1 MRKKTLSWL
10 SEESFNQLPKEL
22 RDMKLEYQ
30 RLYTKIQRREKS
42 LVKRYEKYKMDKS
55 ELREWKRERTEKFNQ
70 LINLHETFVPIVS
83 ITYSKE
89 RKRWGDRS
97 NTWSITMKLGGKTF
111 NIYIG
116 TDKNVR
122 IRLNE
127 LTQTNKYY
135 QEGGSV
141 KFKTRYE
148 QEKKRIQSEVKKYI
162 QPNIVK
168 KLRELNEEF
177 NGFETWCQ
185 LYKNK
190 ELKGMDFF
198 TDIPKPLS

>member
-1 MRKKTLSWL
+1 M
-10 SEESFNQLPKEL
+10 
-22 RDMKLEYQ
+22 
-30 RLYTKIQRREKS
+30 
-42 LVKRYEKYKMDKS
+42 
-55 ELREWKRERTEKFNQ
+55 
-70 LINLHETFVPIVS
+70 
-83 ITYSKE
+83 
-89 RKRWGDRS
+89 WGDIS

-122 IRLNE
+122 VRLNE
-127 LTQTNKYY
+127 LNQTDEYY

-148 QEKKRIQSEVKKYI
+148 QEKKRIQSEVKRYI

-190 ELKGMDFF
+190 ELKGMNFF

>member
-42 LVKRYEKYKMDKS
+42 LVKRYEKYKRDKS

-70 LINLHETFVPIVS
+70 LINLHETFVPTIS
-83 ITYSKE
+83 ITMSNTP
-89 RKRWGDRS
+89 KRWMETNNS
-97 NTWSITMKLGGKTF
+97 WSITMRYGGKMF

-116 TDKNVR
+116 TDKDVR

-127 LTQTNKYY
+127 LTQTNEYY
-135 QEGGSV
+135 QEGGGN
-141 KFKTRYE
+141 KFRTRYKE
-148 QEKKRIQSEVKKYI
+148 EKKRIQSEVKRYI

-190 ELKGMDFF
+190 ELKGMNFF

>member
-30 RLYTKIQRREKS
+30 RLYTKIERREKS
-42 LVKRYEKYKMDKS
+42 LEKRYEKYKMDKT
-55 ELREWKRERTEKFNQ
+55 ELREWKKERTEKFNK
-70 LINLHETFVPIVS
+70 LINLHQTFVPIVS
-83 ITYSKE
+83 ISYSKTHKKWME
-89 RKRWGDRS
+89 VNYS
-97 NTWSITMKLGGKTF
+97 WSITMKYGGKSF
-111 NIYIG
+111 SIYIG

-127 LTQTNKYY
+127 LTNSKNYY
-135 QEGGSV
+135 QDGGGN
-141 KFKTRYE
+141 KFKTRT
-148 QEKKRIQSEVKKYI
+148 EKEKQRIQSEVKRFV

>member
-83 ITYSKE
+83 ITYSKK
-89 RKRWGDRS
+89 RKMWGDIS

-127 LTQTNKYY
+127 LNQTNEYY

-148 QEKKRIQSEVKKYI
+148 QEKKRIQSEVKRYI

-198 TDIPKPLS
+198 TDIPKPL

>member
-22 RDMKLEYQ
+22 RDKKLEYQ

-70 LINLHETFVPIVS
+70 LINLHQTFVPIVS
-83 ITYSKE
+83 ITYSKK
-89 RKRWGDRS
+89 RKRWGDIS
-97 NTWSITMKLGGKTF
+97 YTWSITMKLGGKIF

-127 LTQTNKYY
+127 LTQTNEYY
-135 QEGGSV
+135 QEGGGN

-148 QEKKRIQSEVKKYI
+148 QEKKRIQSEVKRFI

-177 NGFETWCQ
+177 DGFETWCQ

-198 TDIPKPLS
+198 KDIPKPLS

>member
-89 RKRWGDRS
+89 RKRWGDIS

-122 IRLNE
+122 VRLNE
-127 LTQTNKYY
+127 LNQTDEYY

-148 QEKKRIQSEVKKYI
+148 QEKKRIQSEVKRYI

-190 ELKGMDFF
+190 ELKGMNFF